1 MPVGPYDFSLN
12 MPDPGQAFMQA
23 FQQAQQQRAVQQQQQ
38 AKLAQEQAQR
48 QRLAQWMQRLKDDRS
63 PETITEFNLEFPQM
77 AESVGKIFEP
87 MDEAKKQ
94 TQLGFYN
101 SALSALD
108 RGDKERAKEIVQSR
122 LAAARNTIGAEQE
135 VKELEYGL
143 SAIDRDPDALRSTLA
158 ITSHRLD
165 PDGYKTLYATRGGE
179 MTGFQKDLIAAGV
192 DPTSDE
198 GREKAK
204 QFVSLK
210 VDPIVQMPTPD
221 GLQFIGRQSDYDKR
235 YGSTGAPP
243 AKVPSPMTK
252 AEYDALPSGAEYFDP
267 RDNKMKRKSGT
278 PGKGGGVSNGTS
290 GFRTEG
296 NPR

>member
-38 AKLAQEQAQR
+38 AKLAQEQSRQQR
-48 QRLAQWMQRLKDDRS
+48 YSQWVQRLRSDRS
-63 PETITEFNLEFPQM
+63 PETMSEFMLEFPEQSE
-77 AESVGKIFEP
+77 AISKAFEP

-94 TQLGFYN
+94 TQLGFYVQ
-101 SALSALD
+101 ALSALD
-108 RGDKERAKEIVQSR
+108 RGDKDAANQVVQSR

-143 SAIDRDPDALRSTLA
+143 SMIDSNSDALRDSLASTVF
-158 ITSHRLD
+158 TLD
-165 PDGYKTLYATRGGE
+165 PERYKTMYATRGGE

-192 DPTSDE
+192 DPTSEE

-235 YGSTGAPP
+235 YGSSGAPA

-252 AEYDALPSGAEYFDP
+252 AEYDALPAGAEYFDP
-267 RDNKMKRKSGT
+267 RDSKMKRKSGN